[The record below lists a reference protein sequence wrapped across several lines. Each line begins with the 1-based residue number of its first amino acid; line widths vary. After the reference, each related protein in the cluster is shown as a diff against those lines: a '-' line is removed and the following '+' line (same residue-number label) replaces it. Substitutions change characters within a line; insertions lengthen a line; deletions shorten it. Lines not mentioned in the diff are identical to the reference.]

1 VNIKA
6 MVASH
11 GFLVTME
18 KQITSIQAQQR
29 NRNRVNIHLDGEY
42 AFSLDRVAAAWLSV
56 GQKLTENDIDRLLSK
71 DEYESA
77 LGKALRYL
85 SYRSRSRQEM
95 LRYLQK
101 KGYQESLIERIIAYL
116 QAEKLIDDAKFAS
129 DWIENRQTFRPR
141 SQRMMK
147 MELRQKG
154 VDDEAISEVF
164 EAAELDDLELA
175 LAAGRKLNKRY
186 QKLEKQEYY
195 QKLGAALQRR
205 GFSYSTVKQC
215 LPQLWLENKESEGL
229 EHRKWSN

>member
-1 VNIKA
+1 
-6 MVASH
+6 
-11 GFLVTME
+11 
-18 KQITSIQAQQR
+18 
-29 NRNRVNIHLDGEY
+29 
-42 AFSLDRVAAAWLSV
+42 
-56 GQKLTENDIDRLLSK
+56 
-71 DEYESA
+71 
-77 LGKALRYL
+77 
-85 SYRSRSRQEM
+85 M

-101 KGYQESLIERIIAYL
+101 KGYQESLIERILAYL

-154 VDDEAISEVF
+154 VDDEAILEVF

-186 QKLEKQEYY
+186 QKLEKQEYF

-205 GFSYSTVKQC
+205 GFSYSTVKEC
-215 LPQLWLENKESEGL
+215 LPQLWQENKEPEGL

>member
-1 VNIKA
+1 

-85 SYRSRSRQEM
+85 SYRS
-95 LRYLQK
+95 
-101 KGYQESLIERIIAYL
+101 
-116 QAEKLIDDAKFAS
+116 
-129 DWIENRQTFRPR
+129 
-141 SQRMMK
+141 
-147 MELRQKG
+147 
-154 VDDEAISEVF
+154 
-164 EAAELDDLELA
+164 
-175 LAAGRKLNKRY
+175 
-186 QKLEKQEYY
+186 
-195 QKLGAALQRR
+195 
-205 GFSYSTVKQC
+205 
-215 LPQLWLENKESEGL
+215 
-229 EHRKWSN
+229 